1 MKKILLILILLAASI
16 LTNAQA
22 TTLRIDPSSARGGTV
37 SQLFDE
43 VNFIPLETIKES
55 LFGRIDQLE
64 VTDKYFVILDDNTNS
79 ILIFD
84 KTGKFHAKIK
94 GPNNADYTN
103 PIGAFRIVPSKN
115 LIECHQIS
123 STQTKLYSFD
133 GKKIGEKKVP
143 FNFLDFYHFQSGA
156 IAYYNSF
163 FPTED
168 ENDSLLNE
176 VWLAKNDSVYQRFLP
191 FNVKKANLASGEII
205 LSPHLTYL
213 YPSENDASAFFLRP
227 YDYTIYELTPHTL
240 LPKFSI
246 ILPLVNSLPN
256 NFIADSVYNG
266 KRLDFFMKNNNIVYN
281 LANTYLLN
289 DNLFFKLVSFG
300 GLEHNNSFMYNL
312 TSGAL
317 KGISHILPDSSS
329 YYLPVTDDGAG
340 SDFHINNFL
349 DCDGKYIYT
358 SYSSLVMFA
367 MKTATADKNINYPP
381 VLQNYFKTENRR
393 SNPVIVQLKPKHK
406 L

>member
-94 GPNNADYTN
+94 GPNNEDYTN

-133 GKKIGEKKVP
+133 GKK
-143 FNFLDFYHFQSGA
+143 
-156 IAYYNSF
+156 
-163 FPTED
+163 
-168 ENDSLLNE
+168 
-176 VWLAKNDSVYQRFLP
+176 
-191 FNVKKANLASGEII
+191 
-205 LSPHLTYL
+205 
-213 YPSENDASAFFLRP
+213 
-227 YDYTIYELTPHTL
+227 
-240 LPKFSI
+240 
-246 ILPLVNSLPN
+246 
-256 NFIADSVYNG
+256 
-266 KRLDFFMKNNNIVYN
+266 
-281 LANTYLLN
+281 
-289 DNLFFKLVSFG
+289 
-300 GLEHNNSFMYNL
+300 
-312 TSGAL
+312 
-317 KGISHILPDSSS
+317 
-329 YYLPVTDDGAG
+329 
-340 SDFHINNFL
+340 
-349 DCDGKYIYT
+349 
-358 SYSSLVMFA
+358 
-367 MKTATADKNINYPP
+367 
-381 VLQNYFKTENRR
+381 
-393 SNPVIVQLKPKHK
+393 
-406 L
+406 